1 LSVDN
6 LSLIRVFKMN
16 VLTLLFGLLLTSC
29 SEPLSGRAVLQDP
42 ELNKGLAFT
51 QLERVQLRLRGLL
64 PQRVE
69 SMEEQA
75 QRVLWNLERIPE
87 NLGKYS
93 YLMNLLELNT
103 ELFYY
108 VLMENVED
116 IMPLVYTP
124 TVGEA
129 CQKFDYITL
138 SSRGLWITINDL
150 GSVEEIVSNW
160 PHDDVKA
167 ICFTDGERILGLGD
181 LGANGM
187 GIPIGKL
194 ALYTALAGIKPSQLV
209 PVVLDVGTNNVEL
222 RGSPFYF
229 GVDADRERGEK
240 YDQLVEEFMEA
251 SAKRWGKSTLMQ
263 FEDFGNL
270 NSFRLLRKYRDR
282 FTTFNDDIQGTA
294 AVTLAG
300 IYSALRITEKRLS
313 DHVFLFLG
321 AGSAGIGI
329 ADLLASAMVAE
340 EHLPIEEARSNIW
353 LTDSKGLIVEGRKIG
368 AINEE
373 KKPYAH
379 RLEGFVDGWSLE
391 EIVKAL
397 GVTALLGVSGQPDLI
412 TKEVVEA
419 MRGDRPIIFPMSNPT
434 HLSECTAEEAFKW
447 TNGQVLF
454 ASGSPFPP
462 LKVNGETITPSQANN
477 AYVFPGLALGV
488 ISAQVTSI
496 PDSFF
501 LVAARALAN
510 AVADQTLESGSL
522 FPPLSTI
529 REVSKTIA
537 IAVAKH
543 AFDLG
548 LASVERPENEHQ
560 LRELVESQIY
570 NHRSVR
576 DVKQID
582 EKRKAK
588 AELRMQMS

>member
-1 LSVDN
+1 
-6 LSLIRVFKMN
+6 MN
-16 VLTLLFGLLLTSC
+16 VFTFLFGLLLTSC
-29 SEPLSGRAVLQDP
+29 SELPSGRAVLQDP

-64 PQRVE
+64 PQRME
-69 SMEEQA
+69 SIEEQA

-103 ELFYY
+103 ELFYF

-138 SSRGLWITINDL
+138 SSRGLWITIDDL
-150 GSVEEIVSNW
+150 GRVEELVSNW

-209 PVVLDVGTNNVEL
+209 PVVLDVGTDNVEL
-222 RGSPFYF
+222 RESPFYF
-229 GVDADRERGEK
+229 GVDAARERGER

-263 FEDFGNL
+263 FEDFGNQ

-300 IYSALRITEKRLS
+300 IYSALRITKKRLS
-313 DHVFLFLG
+313 DHVYLFLG

-329 ADLLASAMVAE
+329 ADLLATAMVAE
-340 EHLPIEEARSNIW
+340 DDLTIEEARSYIW
-353 LTDSKGLIVEGRKIG
+353 LTDSKGLIVDGRKIG

-379 RLEGFVDGWSLE
+379 RLEGFVDSWSLE

-419 MRGDRPIIFPMSNPT
+419 MTGDRPIIFPMSNPT
-434 HLSECTAEEAFKW
+434 QLSECTAEEAFKW

-462 LKVNGETITPSQANN
+462 LEVNGEMVTPSQANN

-501 LVAARALAN
+501 LVAARALAW

-548 LASVERPENEHQ
+548 LTSVERPKNV
-560 LRELVESQIY
+560 RDLVESQIY
-570 NHRSVR
+570 IHRSVSG
-576 DVKQID
+576 VKQID
-582 EKRKAK
+582 EMRKSNIKR
-588 AELRMQMS
+588 LMS